1 MRGYQECMT
10 NNNNNKLQIGQIEHI
25 IYSGTIGVYSVL
37 HNLIQSVKQSNSN
50 SGASGTASGIARKAM
65 ICHSY

>member
-1 MRGYQECMT
+1 MT

-25 IYSGTIGVYSVL
+25 IYSGTIGLHSVL
-37 HNLIQSVKQSNSN
+37 HNVIQSVKQSNSN
-50 SGASGTASGIARKAM
+50 SGASGTPSGIARKAM

>member
-1 MRGYQECMT
+1 MT
-10 NNNNNKLQIGQIEHI
+10 NNNKLQIGQIEHI

-37 HNLIQSVKQSNSN
+37 HNVIQSVKQSNSVRASN